1 MDFDFVSFHRKAR
14 KEFYQYP
21 AVLSGWVGE
30 KRRVGERRREQE
42 VNERKGD
49 RK

>member
-1 MDFDFVSFHRKAR
+1 MRP
-14 KEFYQYP
+14 YMTYLP
-21 AVLSGWVGE
+21 GGWV
-30 KRRVGERRREQE
+30 KRRVGQRRREQE

>member
-1 MDFDFVSFHRKAR
+1 MDFDFVSFHRNAR

-21 AVLSGWVGE
+21 AVLIEWV
-30 KRRVGERRREQE
+30 KRRVGQRRREQE